1 MTKGVYSALSGAVA
15 AEVQLDTIAQNLA
28 NAGTSGYQRLRPIF
42 REALADADKGEGANT
57 TRFAAPVGTV
67 IDMSPGVMRATG
79 RVLDVV
85 PPEDTF
91 FTVSTDRGERFTKSG
106 ALELSG
112 DGTLRVAGHSILDDK
127 GQPIVVPQGATA
139 SISEEGD
146 VLVDGEP
153 LARIKLVTFREPP
166 SLSKEGALLFAST
179 ASSGQP
185 ESASGNLRVGQLE
198 ESNANPVVAMTELL
212 STSRLF
218 DAFQRAI
225 DTFRDAD
232 RRIVKVSE
240 V

>member
-42 REALADADKGEGANT
+42 REALADADKGEAVNT

-67 IDMSPGVMRATG
+67 IDLAPGVMRATG
-79 RVLDVV
+79 RELDVV
-85 PPEDTF
+85 PPEGSF
-91 FTVSTDRGERFTKSG
+91 FCVSTDRGERFTKSG
-106 ALELSG
+106 ALDIAA
-112 DGTLRVAGHSILDDK
+112 DGTLRAAGRPILDDK
-127 GQPIVVPQGATA
+127 GQTIVVPEGANPSVSA
-139 SISEEGD
+139 EGD
-146 VLVDGEP
+146 VLVDGEA
-153 LARIKLVTFREPP
+153 LARIKQVSFREP
-166 SLSKEGALLFAST
+166 STLAKEGALLFSST
-179 ASSGQP
+179 ASSGAP
-185 ESASGNLRVGQLE
+185 EIASGNLRVGELE

-232 RRIVKVSE
+232 RRIVKVPE
-240 V
+240 